1 MATRHTELTSAEAL
15 FSFTS
20 YPGARGHA
28 AMTRITVKTS
38 LFYSMLAL
46 GFLTLITGFILY
58 LWPHGQRAG
67 RLIFLG
73 INKTVWAEWHTY
85 ISLIAIAL
93 IIVHL
98 LENRK
103 CVDLYVRTTLGK
115 A

>member
-1 MATRHTELTSAEAL
+1 
-15 FSFTS
+15 
-20 YPGARGHA
+20 
-28 AMTRITVKTS
+28 MTWIAVKAS
-38 LFYSMLAL
+38 LFYSMLGL
-46 GFLTLITGFILY
+46 GLLTLITGFILY

-73 INKTVWAEWHTY
+73 VNRSAWGELHTY

-98 LENRK
+98 LGNRK
-103 CVDLYVRTTLGK
+103 RVDVYVKTTLGK